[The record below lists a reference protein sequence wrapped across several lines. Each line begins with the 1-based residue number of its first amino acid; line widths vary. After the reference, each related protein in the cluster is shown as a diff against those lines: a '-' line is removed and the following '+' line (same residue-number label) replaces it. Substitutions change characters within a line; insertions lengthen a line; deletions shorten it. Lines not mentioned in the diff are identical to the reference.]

1 MEVDINFENKPKN
14 FIVCFNE
21 RCSLENKCLRRLVAI
36 HDSENRDLL
45 LSVNTSKFNESNC
58 KYFLENKK
66 TRIAYGMKDSFE
78 EVKAKDIANIRR
90 ELKNHFG
97 LTYYYE
103 RRNGKRAITP
113 EDQEFITRLF
123 NSYGYEIKFD
133 EIREEIL
140 WK

>member
-1 MEVDINFENKPKN
+1 MEVNINFENKPKN

-21 RCSLENKCLRRLVAI
+21 NCSLRENCLRRLAAI
-36 HDSENRDLL
+36 HDSENSDLL
-45 LSVNTSKFNESNC
+45 TVVNASKFNESNC

-66 TRIAYGMKDSFE
+66 VRIAYGMKDSFE
-78 EVKAKDIANIRR
+78 DVKAKDIANIRK

-103 RRNGKRAITP
+103 RRNGKMPITP
-113 EDQEFITRLF
+113 KDQDFISNLF

-133 EIREEIL
+133 EIREEVL

>member
-1 MEVDINFENKPKN
+1 MKVEINFENKPKN
-14 FIVCFNE
+14 FIVCLNE
-21 RCSLENKCLRRLVAI
+21 NCSLRENCLRRLAAI
-36 HDSENRDLL
+36 HDREDSDL
-45 LSVNTSKFNESNC
+45 LSVVNDSKFNESNC

-78 EVKAKDIANIRR
+78 DVKAKDIANIRK

-103 RRNGKRAITP
+103 RRNGKMPITP
-113 EDQEFITRLF
+113 KDQEFISNLF

-133 EIREEIL
+133 EIKEETL

>member
-1 MEVDINFENKPKN
+1 MEVNINFENKPKN

-21 RCSLENKCLRRLVAI
+21 NCSLMENCLRRLAAI
-36 HDSENRDLL
+36 HDSENSDLL
-45 LSVNTSKFNESNC
+45 TVVNASKFNESNC

-78 EVKAKDIANIRR
+78 DVKAKDIANIRK

-103 RRNGKRAITP
+103 RRNGKMPITP
-113 EDQEFITRLF
+113 KDQEFISNLF

-133 EIREEIL
+133 EIKEETL

>member
-1 MEVDINFENKPKN
+1 MKVEINFKNKPKN

-21 RCSLENKCLRRLVAI
+21 RCSLGENCLRRLVAI
-36 HDSENRDLL
+36 HDRENSDL
-45 LSVNTSKFNESNC
+45 LSVVNDSKFNESNC

-66 TRIAYGMKDSFE
+66 VRIAYGMKDSFE
-78 EVKAKDIANIRR
+78 DVKAKDIANIRK
-90 ELKNHFG
+90 ELTNHFG

-103 RRNGKRAITP
+103 RRNGKMPITP
-113 EDQEFITRLF
+113 KDQEFISNLF

-133 EIREEIL
+133 EIREEVL

>member
-36 HDSENRDLL
+36 HDSEDRDLL
-45 LSVNTSKFNESNC
+45 TVVNASKFNESNC

-103 RRNGKRAITP
+103 RRNGKMPITP

-123 NSYGYEIKFD
+123 NSYGYEIVFD
-133 EIREEIL
+133 EIREETL